1 MNRTKYKVVSIFLVS
16 TMVVATICSFAN
28 AHADDDHT
36 NVSQEQTQKNDA
48 LNIVSNSSLTTE
60 TQKITN
66 SNSTDYTSTND
77 AQLQDE
83 STSSSA
89 DTIAEKSSSEST
101 EPLPQDRR
109 ERMNQSYLA
118 KNSSSNVLI
127 DGTWLNAQQG
137 EVWLNN
143 YDYWLDNNVGGVSYV
158 RLLRY
163 KGTSPNVVI
172 PGIINTRGG
181 IRRVSI
187 NNLNANNTTDY
198 LFRDRLQT
206 IESVKFVEGNWN
218 GTNYK
223 VGVHTGNG
231 SALAFRGASNLKN
244 VSLTGLDF
252 SPTNSPDSNSNGY
265 KKTITDTSYMF
276 QNCPKLTSIQFPN
289 MSTNVSNANYMFM
302 NCTSLNNNGLINI
315 EKFFSSSLTTTQ
327 GMFYNCKSLTTV
339 PDIVTSNVTN
349 MLDMFSD
356 CSSLNNFDSTK
367 MKNFSTSS
375 ATNMQ
380 GMFRNSPNVQI
391 FDASNLRVMAATNMN
406 SMFSCSKTA
415 SLLIVAPDNSGSSLY
430 NYNDQAIQGN
440 RTPYPFPE
448 LNADGG
454 TFEGNVSQKN
464 YFNRCTYYQKDMQMS
479 NINSFLN
486 NNIPTKTGTSFV
498 RWEPSINVNSL
509 LDAARN
515 KLVYKAIW
523 KINPNISPDNQ
534 KVNSKG
540 VLGFS
545 YVPTEFDIANAVL
558 NNNEQQSF
566 PFQKIDSLNV
576 GVRDQTNT
584 NTSWRVCAQLKWGS
598 ANIPSGAYIQ
608 IGKQAKVTQNTNNGS
623 TYNPSINLVS
633 VSNPVGIPSA
643 IITTSSTI
651 IMSNNGTTTLNG
663 VYDLDLGNISL
674 VLPEPQKVS
683 VGSYV
688 ATVTWSLVT
697 AP

>member
-1 MNRTKYKVVSIFLVS
+1 MKFL
-16 TMVVATICSFAN
+16 
-28 AHADDDHT
+28 
-36 NVSQEQTQKNDA
+36 
-48 LNIVSNSSLTTE
+48 
-60 TQKITN
+60 
-66 SNSTDYTSTND
+66 
-77 AQLQDE
+77 
-83 STSSSA
+83 
-89 DTIAEKSSSEST
+89 
-101 EPLPQDRR
+101 
-109 ERMNQSYLA
+109 
-118 KNSSSNVLI
+118 
-127 DGTWLNAQQG
+127 
-137 EVWLNN
+137 
-143 YDYWLDNNVGGVSYV
+143 
-158 RLLRY
+158 
-163 KGTSPNVVI
+163 
-172 PGIINTRGG
+172 
-181 IRRVSI
+181 
-187 NNLNANNTTDY
+187 
-198 LFRDRLQT
+198 
-206 IESVKFVEGNWN
+206 EGNWN
-218 GTNYK
+218 GQNYK
-223 VGVHTGNG
+223 VGIHTGVG
-231 SALAFRGASNLKN
+231 AALAFRGASNLKN
-244 VSLTGLDF
+244 ISLAGLDF
-252 SPTNSPDSNSNGY
+252 SPTNFPDPNSNGY

-302 NCTSLNNNGLINI
+302 SCTSLNNNGLINI
-315 EKFFSSSLTTTQ
+315 EKFFSSSLITTQ

-454 TFEGNVSQKN
+454 TFEGNVSQRN

-486 NNIPTKTGTSFV
+486 NNIPTKTGTIFV

-545 YVPTEFDIANAVL
+545 YVPTEFYIANAVL

-566 PFQKIDSLNV
+566 PFQKIDSLDV

-623 TYNPSINLVS
+623 TYNPSTNLVA
-633 VSNPVGIPSA
+633 VSNPVGIPNA

-683 VGSYV
+683 VGSYT